1 MPSIVTVRAKG
12 TSEEDTIS
20 LVLSQDAVCVGP
32 DGDPYCGVTLS
43 ADQARYLAERLTNLA
58 TEIEN
63 AEKYGHRT
71 SPLLFENV
79 SSVVVLHDGSQ
90 QGHRAFQAAV
100 RCASRTLGTLQLIGL
115 FGIDTRA
122 AEVTASSDNCEWQ
135 KAWLTRL
142 VEMYSEHAQF
152 DNVAFH
158 SRLVPANDPCCVL
171 DLLYRMEFDLLV
183 VPKGLT
189 RFGTHGER
197 LMSSILNRRNAN
209 VLVCP

>member
-1 MPSIVTVRAKG
+1 MPRIVTVRAKG
-12 TSEEDTIS
+12 TSKEDSIS

-43 ADQARYLAERLTNLA
+43 AGQARFLAERLTNLA

-63 AEKYGHRT
+63 AEQYGHRT
-71 SPLLFENV
+71 SSLLFENV
-79 SSVVVLHDGSQ
+79 SSVVVLHDGSP

-100 RCASRTLGTLQLIGL
+100 RCASRTLGTLQLVGL

-122 AEVTASSDNCEWQ
+122 AEVAASSDNCEWQ

-142 VEMYSEHAQF
+142 VEMYSEHAQI

-158 SRLVPANDPCCVL
+158 SRLVSANDPCYVL

-183 VPKGLT
+183 VPKSLT
-189 RFGTHGER
+189 RFGIHGER